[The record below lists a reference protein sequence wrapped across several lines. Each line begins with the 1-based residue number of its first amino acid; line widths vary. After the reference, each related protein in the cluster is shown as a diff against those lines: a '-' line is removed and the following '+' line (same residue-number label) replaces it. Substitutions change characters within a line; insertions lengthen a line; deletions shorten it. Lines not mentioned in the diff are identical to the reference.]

1 MILKPLHMSVYRW
14 DALNARLK
22 ENINYL
28 FVVQEILGHAFADYR
43 GVTSQMEI
51 NSNDFKEQVDSI
63 NKSLQWFSTWYQE
76 AFEGHPERVED
87 LGATGDELSARLK
100 ELYRNNL

>member
-1 MILKPLHMSVYRW
+1 MIQKPMHISIYRW
-14 DALNARLK
+14 EALASQLK
-22 ENINYL
+22 ENINFL

-43 GVTSQMEI
+43 GVASQMEI

-76 AFEGHPERVED
+76 AFEGNPERVED
-87 LGATGDELSARLK
+87 LGATGDELAARLK